1 MKRFLALLF
10 AVVGL
15 AGVLLA
21 VGAAGSA
28 EDTSVDAP
36 SPAAAASPA
45 RALEV
50 APTSGFAAGGTL
62 ADQVQ
67 TLVDRVERVPGD
79 YAASATLAIAYVQ
92 QAAMTHDATLYEQA
106 EDAIE
111 ASFAANETDND
122 LAHAGLAAV
131 AAGRHHFAEAEEH
144 ALRGLEINPY
154 STLLLGVLSDAQ
166 IQQGRYEEGFATVQH
181 MLDLSPDT
189 SSLARASYTWELRG
203 DHDQART
210 LMERAAAE
218 APTPD
223 DRVFANIIL
232 GELARNSGD
241 PNTALRHYLEVLEI
255 QPNNDPASFGKA
267 RAEAALGQA
276 QTAIDDF
283 EYLVN
288 WIPDADHFLAYAEHL
303 ESTGHRAEADA
314 RYADMMVALELVLER
329 NLTPEPIEI
338 LIDADHGD
346 PQRALTRAE
355 AGIEASQFVEMWD
368 AYAWALHVNGRD
380 PEALVASDNALALGA
395 RNARFHFHAGMIRSA
410 LGDLDGARQHLS
422 TALEINPHFS
432 ATDAITASETLT
444 TIG

>member
-1 MKRFLALLF
+1 MKRLFALLLCV
-10 AVVGL
+10 AGL
-15 AGVLLA
+15 AGVLIA
-21 VGAAGSA
+21 VSVAGST
-28 EDTSVDAP
+28 EDTSADTP

-45 RALEV
+45 QALEI
-50 APTSGFAAGGTL
+50 APTSGFAAGGSL

-67 TLVDRVERVPGD
+67 TLADRVERVPGD

-92 QAAMTHDATLYEQA
+92 QAAMTHDAALYEHA
-106 EDAIE
+106 EE
-111 ASFAANETDND
+111 AVEISLAANDTNND
-122 LAHAGLAAV
+122 LAYAGLAAI

-166 IQQGRYEEGFATVQH
+166 IQQGRYDEGFASVQR
-181 MLDLSPDT
+181 MVDLSPDT

-203 DHDQART
+203 DHDQARI
-210 LMERAAAE
+210 LMERAAAD
-218 APTPD
+218 APSPD
-223 DRVFANIIL
+223 DRVFATLIL
-232 GELARNSGD
+232 GELAMNIGD
-241 PNTALRHYLEVLEI
+241 PNTALRHYLDVLEI

-267 RAEAALGQA
+267 RAEAAIGQV

-303 ESTGHRAEADA
+303 ESVGHQTEADA
-314 RYADMMVALELVLER
+314 RYADMMVALELVLDR
-329 NLTPEPIEI
+329 NLTPEPLEI

-355 AGIEASQFVEMWD
+355 AGIQASQFVEMWD

-380 PEALVASDNALALGA
+380 AEALEASDRALELGT
-395 RNARFHFHAGMIRSA
+395 RNAGFHYHAGMIRFA
-410 LGDLDGARQHLS
+410 LGDLDGARQHLT
-422 TALEINPHFS
+422 TALEINPYFS
-432 ATDAITASETLT
+432 ATDAVTASETLAG
-444 TIG
+444 IG